1 MIQTVEEASMLG
13 WVELVAVGV
22 LVVVV
27 VIWLARRTRAD
38 DVEMRRWVEATG
50 VELTPANA
58 VVVQRYL
65 LLSRRGRRV
74 GALVGFISP
83 WVYSGISGATFD
95 EGGWALSLMLVG
107 YLLGALVAEVGVH
120 RDRETEATALMR
132 PRRLVDYLSMRLITL
147 QRALGVV
154 ALAMILP
161 YGLLQPDATIDL
173 PGVGTIASF
182 ALGGASIAV
191 AVEVIERRIVA
202 RRQSL
207 ADIADLEVDDAMRST
222 SIAMVAGAGLA
233 LLIQFAGPLVAI
245 TLAAAIPGEAG
256 GIVAG
261 VTIVLALLLSL
272 ACWLNVAH
280 PTRYRVRRPQRSS
293 G

>member
-1 MIQTVEEASMLG
+1 MLG
-13 WVELVAVGV
+13 PVELVAVGV

-27 VIWLARRTRAD
+27 VIWLARRSRAD
-38 DVEMRRWVEATG
+38 DAEVRRWVEATG
-50 VELTPANA
+50 VELSPANA
-58 VVVQRYL
+58 LAVQHYL
-65 LLSRRGRRV
+65 LFSRRGRRV

-83 WVYSGISGATFD
+83 WVYSGISGATID

-107 YLLGALVAEVGVH
+107 YLLGALVAEVVVH
-120 RDRETEATALMR
+120 RGRETETTALMQ
-132 PRRLVDYLSMRLITL
+132 PRRLVDYLSGRLLTL
-147 QRALGVV
+147 QRTLGVV
-154 ALAMILP
+154 ALAMIVP
-161 YGLLQPDATIDL
+161 YALFQPGTTTDL

-191 AVEVIERRIVA
+191 ALEVIERRIVA

-207 ADIADLEVDDAMRST
+207 ADITDVEIDDAMRST

-261 VTIVLALLLSL
+261 VTIVLAFLLSL

-280 PTRYRVRRPQRSS
+280 PTRYRVRRLQRSS

>member
-1 MIQTVEEASMLG
+1 MLG
-13 WVELVAVGV
+13 PIELVAFGV

-27 VIWLARRTRAD
+27 AIWLARRSKAD
-38 DVEMRRWVEATG
+38 DELRRWVEATG

-58 VVVQRYL
+58 LVVEHYL
-65 LLSRRGRRV
+65 LLSRRGRTV

-83 WVYSGISGATFD
+83 WVYSSISGTTFE

-120 RDRETEATALMR
+120 RDRETETSALMR
-132 PRRLVDYLSMRLITL
+132 PRRLGDYLSGRLLTL
-147 QRALGVV
+147 QRALGVA
-154 ALAMILP
+154 ALGMIVP
-161 YGLLQPDATIDL
+161 YALFQPGATTDL

-207 ADIADLEVDDAMRST
+207 ADITDVEIDDAMRST
-222 SIAMVAGAGLA
+222 SIAVVAGAGLA

-280 PTRYRVRRPQRSS
+280 PTSYRVRRLQGSS